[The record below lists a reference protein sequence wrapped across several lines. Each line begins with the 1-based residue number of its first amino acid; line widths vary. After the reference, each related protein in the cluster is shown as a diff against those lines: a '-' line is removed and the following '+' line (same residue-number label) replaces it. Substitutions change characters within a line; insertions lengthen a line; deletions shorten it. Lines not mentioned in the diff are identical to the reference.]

1 MKKFFKKNHIW
12 LASWM
17 LLMPL
22 AADAHLS
29 VKMEEAHL
37 SVKMEE
43 AHLSASD
50 ASRFDASIPR
60 QKMTLQQCFQLA
72 DRQNLALQTGRKAIE
87 KAQVMQGTAWDL
99 DKTEIAFSQ
108 NPASSGDTD
117 NGLTFS
123 QSIEFPTVYTARR
136 NQLKAETQAEKSRLN
151 VTSQQLRLEIANVYY
166 AMLYQT
172 HRLQILQQ
180 QDSVI
185 QRYCDVAGKR
195 YKAGEARQLEFLSAD
210 RMRNDNRLEMTKV
223 KNEAENLQTAL
234 MALLNTTTPVV
245 PAADNLVISQRSPM
259 NAAFNYQQTA
269 DAQYQKDLITA
280 LDKEVKCAKTGYAP
294 SLSLALRSQL
304 LIDSWDPYHINRQR
318 FTEGNFFGF
327 EVTVGVPLFYGATKA
342 KVKAAQKDREMAQM
356 AMQQEQREK
365 ERDYQQGYRRLQNAS
380 QRMEYYSGEN
390 MAKAKDIERLSTLE
404 YENGEIS
411 YVEYASALQEA
422 IDMRLK
428 QAEVVNEYNEA
439 VLALMALNNSL

>member
-1 MKKFFKKNHIW
+1 M
-12 LASWM
+12 
-17 LLMPL
+17 
-22 AADAHLS
+22 
-29 VKMEEAHL
+29 
-37 SVKMEE
+37 
-43 AHLSASD
+43 
-50 ASRFDASIPR
+50 
-60 QKMTLQQCFQLA
+60 
-72 DRQNLALQTGRKAIE
+72 
-87 KAQVMQGTAWDL
+87 
-99 DKTEIAFSQ
+99 
-108 NPASSGDTD
+108 
-117 NGLTFS
+117 
-123 QSIEFPTVYTARR
+123 
-136 NQLKAETQAEKSRLN
+136 
-151 VTSQQLRLEIANVYY
+151 
-166 AMLYQT
+166 
-172 HRLQILQQ
+172 
-180 QDSVI
+180 
-185 QRYCDVAGKR
+185 
-195 YKAGEARQLEFLSAD
+195 
-210 RMRNDNRLEMTKV
+210 

-245 PAADNLVISQRSPM
+245 PAADNLVIPQRSPM

-269 DAQYQKDLITA
+269 DAQYQKDLISA

-342 KVKAAQKDREMAQM
+342 KVKAAQKDREVALL

-365 ERDYQQGYRRLQNAS
+365 ERDYKQGYNRLQNAIK
-380 QRMEYYSGEN
+380 RMEYYSGEN

>member
-1 MKKFFKKNHIW
+1 MKKFLDKNNIV
-12 LASWM
+12 LASLM
-17 LLMPL
+17 LLLPL
-22 AADAHLS
+22 SA
-29 VKMEEAHL
+29 EAHL
-37 SVKMEE
+37 S
-43 AHLSASD
+43 SASGVQG
-50 ASRFDASIPR
+50 FDASIPGE
-60 QKMTLQQCFQLA
+60 KMTLQQCFQLA
-72 DRQNLALQTGRKAIE
+72 DRQNLALQSGRKAVE

-99 DKTEIAFSQ
+99 NKTEIAFSQ

-151 VTSQQLRLEIANVYY
+151 VTSQQLRLEIASAYY

-172 HRLQILQQ
+172 HRLQILLQ

-185 QRYCDVAGKR
+185 QRYCDVAAKR
-195 YKAGEARQLEFLSAD
+195 YRAGEARQLEFLSAD

-245 PAADNLVISQRSPM
+245 PAADNLVISQSSPM

-269 DAQYQKDLITA
+269 DAQYQKDLISA
-280 LDKEVKCAKTGYAP
+280 LDQEVKCAKTGYAP

-342 KVKAAQKDREMAQM
+342 KVKAAQKDREVALL

-365 ERDYQQGYRRLQNAS
+365 ERDYKQGYNRLQNVIK
-380 QRMEYYSGEN
+380 RMEYYSGEN
-390 MAKAKDIERLSTLE
+390 MAKAKDIERLSILE

>member
-1 MKKFFKKNHIW
+1 MKKLFNKNYIVM
-12 LASWM
+12 ASLM
-17 LLMPL
+17 VLMPL
-22 AADAHLS
+22 SADAHLPS
-29 VKMEEAHL
+29 
-37 SVKMEE
+37 
-43 AHLSASD
+43 SAD
-50 ASRFDASIPR
+50 AQHFDAAISG
-60 QKMTLQQCFQLA
+60 QKMTLQQCFELA
-72 DRQNLALQTGRKAIE
+72 DKQNIALQTGRKAIE
-87 KAQVMQGTAWDL
+87 RAQVMQGTAWDL

-123 QSIEFPTVYTARR
+123 QSIEFPTVYAARR
-136 NQLKAETQAEKSRLN
+136 GQLKAETQAEKSRLN

-172 HRLQILQQ
+172 HRLQILLQ

-195 YKAGEARQLEFLSAD
+195 YKAGEARQLEFLSAE

-223 KNEAENLQTAL
+223 KNEAENLQISL
-234 MALLNTTTPVV
+234 MALLNTSTPVV
-245 PAADNLVISQRSPM
+245 PAGNPVFSQGSPM
-259 NAAFNYQQTA
+259 TAAFNYQQTA
-269 DAQYQKDLITA
+269 DAQYQKDRISA
-280 LDKEVKCAKTGYAP
+280 LAQEVKCAKTGYAP

-342 KVKAAQKDREMAQM
+342 KVKAAQKDREVAQL

-365 ERDYQQGYRRLQNAS
+365 ERDYKQGYNRLQNAIK
-380 QRMEYYSGEN
+380 RMEYYSGEN
-390 MAKAKDIERLSTLE
+390 ITKAKDIERLSTLE

-411 YVEYASALQEA
+411 YVEYANALQEA

-428 QAEVVNEYNEA
+428 QADVINEYNEA
-439 VLALMALNNSL
+439 VLALMGLNNSL

>member
-1 MKKFFKKNHIW
+1 MKKFLDKNNIV
-12 LASWM
+12 LAS
-17 LLMPL
+17 LLL
-22 AADAHLS
+22 LTHLS
-29 VKMEEAHL
+29 
-37 SVKMEE
+37 
-43 AHLSASD
+43 SA
-50 ASRFDASIPR
+50 AGVQGFDASIPGE
-60 QKMTLQQCFQLA
+60 KMTLQQCFQLA
-72 DRQNLALQTGRKAIE
+72 DRQNLALQSGRKAVE

-172 HRLQILQQ
+172 HRLQILLQ

-185 QRYCDVAGKR
+185 QRYCDVAAKR
-195 YKAGEARQLEFLSAD
+195 YRAGEARQLEFLSAG

-245 PAADNLVISQRSPM
+245 PAADNLVISQSSPM

-269 DAQYQKDLITA
+269 DAQYQKDLISA
-280 LDKEVKCAKTGYAP
+280 LDQEVKCAKTGYAP

-342 KVKAAQKDREMAQM
+342 KVKAAQKDREVALL

-365 ERDYQQGYRRLQNAS
+365 ERDYKQGYNRLQNAIK
-380 QRMEYYSGEN
+380 RMEYYSGEN

>member
-1 MKKFFKKNHIW
+1 MKKFLDKNNIV
-12 LASWM
+12 LASLM
-17 LLMPL
+17 LLLPL
-22 AADAHLS
+22 SA
-29 VKMEEAHL
+29 EAHL
-37 SVKMEE
+37 S
-43 AHLSASD
+43 SASGVQG
-50 ASRFDASIPR
+50 FDASIPGE
-60 QKMTLQQCFQLA
+60 KMTLQQCFQLA
-72 DRQNLALQTGRKAIE
+72 DRQNLALQSGRKAVE
-87 KAQVMQGTAWDL
+87 KAQVMQRTAWDL

-172 HRLQILQQ
+172 HRLQILLQ

-185 QRYCDVAGKR
+185 QRYCDVAAKR

-245 PAADNLVISQRSPM
+245 PAADNLVISQSSPM

-269 DAQYQKDLITA
+269 DAQYQKDLISA
-280 LDKEVKCAKTGYAP
+280 LDQEVKCAKTGYAP

-342 KVKAAQKDREMAQM
+342 KVKAAQKDREVALL

-365 ERDYQQGYRRLQNAS
+365 ERDYKQGYNRLQNAIK
-380 QRMEYYSGEN
+380 RMEYYSGEN

>member
-1 MKKFFKKNHIW
+1 MKKFLDKNNIV
-12 LASWM
+12 LASLM
-17 LLMPL
+17 LLLPL
-22 AADAHLS
+22 SA
-29 VKMEEAHL
+29 EAHL
-37 SVKMEE
+37 S
-43 AHLSASD
+43 SASGVQG
-50 ASRFDASIPR
+50 FDASIPGE
-60 QKMTLQQCFQLA
+60 KMTLQQCFQLA
-72 DRQNLALQTGRKAIE
+72 DRQNLALQSGRKAVE
-87 KAQVMQGTAWDL
+87 KAQVMQRTAWDL

-136 NQLKAETQAEKSRLN
+136 GQLKAETQAEKSRLN

-172 HRLQILQQ
+172 HRLQILLQ

-245 PAADNLVISQRSPM
+245 PAADNLVIPQSSPV

-269 DAQYQKDLITA
+269 DAQYQKDLISA
-280 LDKEVKCAKTGYAP
+280 LDQEVKCAKTGYAP

-342 KVKAAQKDREMAQM
+342 KVKAAQKDREVALL

-365 ERDYQQGYRRLQNAS
+365 ERDYKQGYNRLQNAIK
-380 QRMEYYSGEN
+380 RMEYYSGEN

>member
-1 MKKFFKKNHIW
+1 
-12 LASWM
+12 M
-17 LLMPL
+17 LLLPL
-22 AADAHLS
+22 SA
-29 VKMEEAHL
+29 EAHL
-37 SVKMEE
+37 
-43 AHLSASD
+43 LSASGVQG
-50 ASRFDASIPR
+50 FDASIPGE
-60 QKMTLQQCFQLA
+60 KMTLQQCFQLA
-72 DRQNLALQTGRKAIE
+72 DRQNLALLSGRKAVE
-87 KAQVMQGTAWDL
+87 KAQVMQRTAWDL

-136 NQLKAETQAEKSRLN
+136 GQLKAETQAEKSRLN
-151 VTSQQLRLEIANVYY
+151 VTSQQLRLEIASAYY

-172 HRLQILQQ
+172 HRLQILLQ

-245 PAADNLVISQRSPM
+245 PAADNLVISQSSPM

-269 DAQYQKDLITA
+269 DAQYQKDLISA
-280 LDKEVKCAKTGYAP
+280 LDQEVKCAKTGYAP

-342 KVKAAQKDREMAQM
+342 KVKAAQKDREVAQL

-365 ERDYQQGYRRLQNAS
+365 ERDYKQGYNRLQNAIK
-380 QRMEYYSGEN
+380 RMEYYSGEN

>member
-1 MKKFFKKNHIW
+1 MKKFLDKNNIV
-12 LASWM
+12 LASLM
-17 LLMPL
+17 LLLPL
-22 AADAHLS
+22 LA
-29 VKMEEAHL
+29 EAHL
-37 SVKMEE
+37 S
-43 AHLSASD
+43 SA
-50 ASRFDASIPR
+50 AGVQGFDASIPGE
-60 QKMTLQQCFQLA
+60 KMTLQQCFQLA
-72 DRQNLALQTGRKAIE
+72 DRQNLALQSGRKAVE

-123 QSIEFPTVYTARR
+123 QSIEFPTVYSARR
-136 NQLKAETQAEKSRLN
+136 GQLKAETQAEKSRLN

-172 HRLQILQQ
+172 HRLQILLQ

-185 QRYCDVAGKR
+185 QRYCDVAAKR

-245 PAADNLVISQRSPM
+245 PAADNLVISQSSPM

-269 DAQYQKDLITA
+269 DAQYQKDLISA
-280 LDKEVKCAKTGYAP
+280 LDQEVKCAKTGYAP

-342 KVKAAQKDREMAQM
+342 KVKAAQKDREVALL

-365 ERDYQQGYRRLQNAS
+365 ERDYKQGYNRLQNAIK
-380 QRMEYYSGEN
+380 RMEYYSGEN

>member
-1 MKKFFKKNHIW
+1 MKKFLDKNNIV
-12 LASWM
+12 LAS
-17 LLMPL
+17 LLL
-22 AADAHLS
+22 LTHLS
-29 VKMEEAHL
+29 
-37 SVKMEE
+37 
-43 AHLSASD
+43 SA
-50 ASRFDASIPR
+50 AGVQGFDASIPGE
-60 QKMTLQQCFQLA
+60 KMTLQQCFQLA
-72 DRQNLALQTGRKAIE
+72 DRQNLALQSGRKAVE

-136 NQLKAETQAEKSRLN
+136 GQLKAETQAEKSRLN

-172 HRLQILQQ
+172 RRLQILLQ

-245 PAADNLVISQRSPM
+245 PAADNLVISQSSPM

-269 DAQYQKDLITA
+269 DAQYQKDLISA
-280 LDKEVKCAKTGYAP
+280 LDQEVKCAKTGYAP
-294 SLSLALRSQL
+294 ALSLALRSQL

-342 KVKAAQKDREMAQM
+342 KVKAAQKDREVAQL

-365 ERDYQQGYRRLQNAS
+365 ERDYKQGYNRLQNAIK
-380 QRMEYYSGEN
+380 RMEYYSGEN
-390 MAKAKDIERLSTLE
+390 LAKAKDIERLSTLE

>member
-1 MKKFFKKNHIW
+1 MKKFFKKNQIW
-12 LASWM
+12 LASLM
-17 LLMPL
+17 LLLPL
-22 AADAHLS
+22 SA
-29 VKMEEAHL
+29 EAHL
-37 SVKMEE
+37 S
-43 AHLSASD
+43 SASGVQG
-50 ASRFDASIPR
+50 FDASIPGE
-60 QKMTLQQCFQLA
+60 KMTLQQCFELA
-72 DRQNLALQTGRKAIE
+72 DKQNIALQSGRKAVE

-136 NQLKAETQAEKSRLN
+136 RQLKAETQAEKSRLN

-185 QRYCDVAGKR
+185 LRYCDVAGKR

-245 PAADNLVISQRSPM
+245 PAADNLVISQSSPM

-269 DAQYQKDLITA
+269 DAQYQKDLISA
-280 LDKEVKCAKTGYAP
+280 LDQEVKCAKTGYAP

-342 KVKAAQKDREMAQM
+342 KVKAAQKDREVAQL

-365 ERDYQQGYRRLQNAS
+365 ERDYKQGYNRLQNAIK
-380 QRMEYYSGEN
+380 RMEYYSGEN

>member
-22 AADAHLS
+22 AA
-29 VKMEEAHL
+29 EAHL
-37 SVKMEE
+37 PVKAD

-50 ASRFDASIPR
+50 ASRFDASIPG
-60 QKMTLQQCFQLA
+60 QKMTLQQCFELA
-72 DRQNLALQTGRKAIE
+72 DKQNLALQTGRKAVE
-87 KAQVMQGTAWDL
+87 KAQVMQGTAWNL

-269 DAQYQKDLITA
+269 DAQYQKDLISA
-280 LDKEVKCAKTGYAP
+280 LDQEVKCAKTGYAP

-342 KVKAAQKDREMAQM
+342 KVKAAQKDREVALL

-365 ERDYQQGYRRLQNAS
+365 ERDYKQGYNRLQNAIK
-380 QRMEYYSGEN
+380 RMEYYSGEN

-428 QAEVVNEYNEA
+428 QAEVINEYNEA

>member
-1 MKKFFKKNHIW
+1 
-12 LASWM
+12 M
-17 LLMPL
+17 LLLPL
-22 AADAHLS
+22 SA
-29 VKMEEAHL
+29 EAHL
-37 SVKMEE
+37 S
-43 AHLSASD
+43 SASGVQG
-50 ASRFDASIPR
+50 FDASIPGE
-60 QKMTLQQCFQLA
+60 KMTLQQCFQLA
-72 DRQNLALQTGRKAIE
+72 DRQNLALQSGRKAVE

-172 HRLQILQQ
+172 HRLQILLQ

-195 YKAGEARQLEFLSAD
+195 YRAGEARQLEFLSAD

-269 DAQYQKDLITA
+269 DAQYQKDLISA
-280 LDKEVKCAKTGYAP
+280 LDQEVKCAKTGYAP

-342 KVKAAQKDREMAQM
+342 KVKAAQKDREVALL

-365 ERDYQQGYRRLQNAS
+365 ERDYKQGYNRLQNAIK
-380 QRMEYYSGEN
+380 RMEYYSGEN

>member
-1 MKKFFKKNHIW
+1 MKKFLDKNNIV
-12 LASWM
+12 LAS
-17 LLMPL
+17 LLL
-22 AADAHLS
+22 LTHLS
-29 VKMEEAHL
+29 
-37 SVKMEE
+37 
-43 AHLSASD
+43 SA
-50 ASRFDASIPR
+50 AGVQGFDASIPGE
-60 QKMTLQQCFQLA
+60 KMTLQQCFQLS
-72 DRQNLALQTGRKAIE
+72 DRQNLALQSGRKAVE
-87 KAQVMQGTAWDL
+87 KALVMQRTAWDL

-151 VTSQQLRLEIANVYY
+151 VTSQQLRLEIASAYY

-304 LIDSWDPYHINRQR
+304 LIDSWDRYHINRQR

-342 KVKAAQKDREMAQM
+342 KVKAAQKDREVALL

-365 ERDYQQGYRRLQNAS
+365 ERDYKQGYNRLQNAIK
-380 QRMEYYSGEN
+380 RMEYYSGEN
-390 MAKAKDIERLSTLE
+390 LVKAKDIERLSTLE

-411 YVEYASALQEA
+411 YVEYTSALQEA

>member
-1 MKKFFKKNHIW
+1 MKKFLDKNNIV
-12 LASWM
+12 LASLM
-17 LLMPL
+17 LLLPL
-22 AADAHLS
+22 SA
-29 VKMEEAHL
+29 EAHL
-37 SVKMEE
+37 S
-43 AHLSASD
+43 SASGVQG
-50 ASRFDASIPR
+50 FDASIPGE
-60 QKMTLQQCFQLA
+60 KMTLQQCFQLA
-72 DRQNLALQTGRKAIE
+72 DRQNLALQSGRKAVE
-87 KAQVMQGTAWDL
+87 KAQVMQRTAWDL

-136 NQLKAETQAEKSRLN
+136 GQLKAETQAEKSRLN
-151 VTSQQLRLEIANVYY
+151 VTSQQLRFEIANVYY

-172 HRLQILQQ
+172 HRLQILLQ

-185 QRYCDVAGKR
+185 QRYCDVARKR

-223 KNEAENLQTAL
+223 KNEAENLQMAL

-245 PAADNLVISQRSPM
+245 PAADNLVIPQSSPM

-269 DAQYQKDLITA
+269 DAQYQKDLISA
-280 LDKEVKCAKTGYAP
+280 LDQEVKCAKTGYAP

-342 KVKAAQKDREMAQM
+342 KVKAAQKDREVAQL

-365 ERDYQQGYRRLQNAS
+365 ERDYKQGYNRLQNAIK
-380 QRMEYYSGEN
+380 RMEYYSGEN

>member
-1 MKKFFKKNHIW
+1 
-12 LASWM
+12 M

-22 AADAHLS
+22 AADAHLPVKAS
-29 VKMEEAHL
+29 VHL
-37 SVKMEE
+37 SAKAD

-50 ASRFDASIPR
+50 ASRFDASIPGE
-60 QKMTLQQCFQLA
+60 KMTLQQCFQLA
-72 DRQNLALQTGRKAIE
+72 DRQNLALQSGRKAVE
-87 KAQVMQGTAWDL
+87 KAQVMQATAWDL

-136 NQLKAETQAEKSRLN
+136 RQLKAETQAEKSRLN
-151 VTSQQLRLEIANVYY
+151 VTSQQLRLEIASAYY

-269 DAQYQKDLITA
+269 DAQYQKDLISA
-280 LDKEVKCAKTGYAP
+280 LDQEVKCAKTGYAP

-342 KVKAAQKDREMAQM
+342 KVKAAQKDREVALL

-365 ERDYQQGYRRLQNAS
+365 ERDYKQGYNRLQNAIK
-380 QRMEYYSGEN
+380 RMEYYSGEN
-390 MAKAKDIERLSTLE
+390 ITKAKDIERLSTLE

-428 QAEVVNEYNEA
+428 LAEVVNEYNEA

>member
-1 MKKFFKKNHIW
+1 MKKFLDKNNIV
-12 LASWM
+12 LAS
-17 LLMPL
+17 LLL
-22 AADAHLS
+22 LTHLS
-29 VKMEEAHL
+29 
-37 SVKMEE
+37 
-43 AHLSASD
+43 SA
-50 ASRFDASIPR
+50 AGVQGFDASIPGE
-60 QKMTLQQCFQLA
+60 KMTLQQCFQLA
-72 DRQNLALQTGRKAIE
+72 DRQNLALQSGRKAVE

-172 HRLQILQQ
+172 HRLQILLQ

-185 QRYCDVAGKR
+185 QRYCDVAAKR
-195 YKAGEARQLEFLSAD
+195 YRAGEARQLEFLSAD

-269 DAQYQKDLITA
+269 DAQYQKDLISA
-280 LDKEVKCAKTGYAP
+280 LDQEVKCAKTGYAP

-342 KVKAAQKDREMAQM
+342 KVKAAQKDREVAQL

-365 ERDYQQGYRRLQNAS
+365 ERDYKQGYNRLQNAIK
-380 QRMEYYSGEN
+380 RMEYYSGEN

>member
-1 MKKFFKKNHIW
+1 
-12 LASWM
+12 M

-22 AADAHLS
+22 AA
-29 VKMEEAHL
+29 
-37 SVKMEE
+37 E
-43 AHLSASD
+43 AHLSAKLPAKAEVYFSVSD
-50 ASRFDASIPR
+50 ASRFDASIPG
-60 QKMTLQQCFQLA
+60 QKMTLQQCFELA
-72 DRQNLALQTGRKAIE
+72 DKQNIALQTGRKAVE
-87 KAQVMQGTAWDL
+87 KAQVMQATAWDL

-245 PAADNLVISQRSPM
+245 PAADNLLISQSSPV

-327 EVTVGVPLFYGATKA
+327 EVTVGVPIFFGATKA

>member
-1 MKKFFKKNHIW
+1 MKKFLDKNNIV
-12 LASWM
+12 LAS
-17 LLMPL
+17 LLL
-22 AADAHLS
+22 LTHLS
-29 VKMEEAHL
+29 
-37 SVKMEE
+37 
-43 AHLSASD
+43 SA
-50 ASRFDASIPR
+50 AGVQGFDASIPGE
-60 QKMTLQQCFQLA
+60 KMTLQQCFELA
-72 DRQNLALQTGRKAIE
+72 DKQNLALQTGRKAIE
-87 KAQVMQGTAWDL
+87 KAQVMQATAWDL

-136 NQLKAETQAEKSRLN
+136 GQLKAETQAEKSRLN

-172 HRLQILQQ
+172 HRLQILLQ

-234 MALLNTTTPVV
+234 MALLNTTMPVV

-269 DAQYQKDLITA
+269 DAQYQKDLISA
-280 LDKEVKCAKTGYAP
+280 LDQEVKCAKTGYAP

-342 KVKAAQKDREMAQM
+342 KVKAAQKDREVAQL

-365 ERDYQQGYRRLQNAS
+365 ERDYKQGYNRLQNAIK
-380 QRMEYYSGEN
+380 RMEYYSGEN

>member
-1 MKKFFKKNHIW
+1 MKKFLDKNNIV
-12 LASWM
+12 LAS
-17 LLMPL
+17 LLL
-22 AADAHLS
+22 LTHLS
-29 VKMEEAHL
+29 TAAGVQG
-37 SVKMEE
+37 
-43 AHLSASD
+43 
-50 ASRFDASIPR
+50 FDASIPGE
-60 QKMTLQQCFQLA
+60 KMTLQQCFQLA
-72 DRQNLALQTGRKAIE
+72 GKQNIALQTGRKAIE

-172 HRLQILQQ
+172 HRLQILLQ

-245 PAADNLVISQRSPM
+245 PAADNLVISQSSPV

-269 DAQYQKDLITA
+269 DAQYQKDLISA
-280 LDKEVKCAKTGYAP
+280 LDQEVKCAKTGYAP

-342 KVKAAQKDREMAQM
+342 KVKAAQKDREVALL

-365 ERDYQQGYRRLQNAS
+365 ERDYKQGYNRLQNAIK
-380 QRMEYYSGEN
+380 RMEYYSGEN

>member
-1 MKKFFKKNHIW
+1 
-12 LASWM
+12 M
-17 LLMPL
+17 LLLPL
-22 AADAHLS
+22 SA
-29 VKMEEAHL
+29 EAHL
-37 SVKMEE
+37 
-43 AHLSASD
+43 LSASGVQG
-50 ASRFDASIPR
+50 FDASIPGE
-60 QKMTLQQCFQLA
+60 KMTLQQCFQLA
-72 DRQNLALQTGRKAIE
+72 DRQNLALQSGRKAVE
-87 KAQVMQGTAWDL
+87 KAQVMQRTAWDL

-172 HRLQILQQ
+172 HRLQILLQ

-269 DAQYQKDLITA
+269 DAQYQKDLISA
-280 LDKEVKCAKTGYAP
+280 LDQEVKCAKTGYAP

-342 KVKAAQKDREMAQM
+342 KVKAAQKDREVALL

-365 ERDYQQGYRRLQNAS
+365 ERDYKQGYNRLQNAIK
-380 QRMEYYSGEN
+380 RMEYYSGEN

-428 QAEVVNEYNEA
+428 LAEVVNEYNEA

>member
-1 MKKFFKKNHIW
+1 MKKFLDKNNIV
-12 LASWM
+12 LASLM
-17 LLMPL
+17 LLLPL
-22 AADAHLS
+22 SA
-29 VKMEEAHL
+29 EAHL
-37 SVKMEE
+37 S
-43 AHLSASD
+43 SASGVQG
-50 ASRFDASIPR
+50 FDASIPGE
-60 QKMTLQQCFQLA
+60 KMTLQQCFQLA
-72 DRQNLALQTGRKAIE
+72 DRQNLALQSGRKAVE
-87 KAQVMQGTAWDL
+87 KAQVMQGTAWNL

-185 QRYCDVAGKR
+185 QRYCDVAAKR

-269 DAQYQKDLITA
+269 DAQYQKDLISA
-280 LDKEVKCAKTGYAP
+280 LDQEVKCAKTGYAP

-327 EVTVGVPLFYGATKA
+327 EVTVGVPLFFGATKA
-342 KVKAAQKDREMAQM
+342 KVKAAQKDREVALL

-365 ERDYQQGYRRLQNAS
+365 ERDYKQGYNRLQNAIK
-380 QRMEYYSGEN
+380 RMEYYSGEN

>member
-1 MKKFFKKNHIW
+1 
-12 LASWM
+12 M
-17 LLMPL
+17 LLLPL
-22 AADAHLS
+22 SA
-29 VKMEEAHL
+29 EAHL
-37 SVKMEE
+37 S
-43 AHLSASD
+43 SASGVQG
-50 ASRFDASIPR
+50 FDAGIPGE
-60 QKMTLQQCFQLA
+60 KMTLQQCFQLA
-72 DRQNLALQTGRKAIE
+72 DRQNLALQSGRKAVE
-87 KAQVMQGTAWDL
+87 KAQVMQGTAWNL

-136 NQLKAETQAEKSRLN
+136 GQLKAETQAEKSRLN

-172 HRLQILQQ
+172 RRLQILLQ

-245 PAADNLVISQRSPM
+245 PAADNLVIPQRSPM

-269 DAQYQKDLITA
+269 DAQYQKDLISA

-327 EVTVGVPLFYGATKA
+327 EVTVGIPLFYGATKA
-342 KVKAAQKDREMAQM
+342 KVKAAQKDREVALL

-365 ERDYQQGYRRLQNAS
+365 ERDYKQGYNRLQNAIK
-380 QRMEYYSGEN
+380 RMEYYSGEN

>member
-1 MKKFFKKNHIW
+1 
-12 LASWM
+12 M

-22 AADAHLS
+22 AT
-29 VKMEEAHL
+29 
-37 SVKMEE
+37 
-43 AHLSASD
+43 D
-50 ASRFDASIPR
+50 ASRFDASIPGE
-60 QKMTLQQCFQLA
+60 KMTLQQCFQLA
-72 DRQNLALQTGRKAIE
+72 DRQNLALQSGRKAVE

-151 VTSQQLRLEIANVYY
+151 VTSQQLRLEIASAYY

-180 QDSVI
+180 QDSII
-185 QRYCDVAGKR
+185 QRYCDVAAKR
-195 YKAGEARQLEFLSAD
+195 YEAGEARQLEFLSAD

-280 LDKEVKCAKTGYAP
+280 LDQEVKCAKTGYAP

-342 KVKAAQKDREMAQM
+342 KVKAAQKDREVALL

-365 ERDYQQGYRRLQNAS
+365 ERDYKQGYNRLQNAIK
-380 QRMEYYSGEN
+380 RMEYYSGEN

>member
-1 MKKFFKKNHIW
+1 MKKFLDKNNIV
-12 LASWM
+12 LASLM
-17 LLMPL
+17 LLLPL
-22 AADAHLS
+22 SA
-29 VKMEEAHL
+29 EAHL
-37 SVKMEE
+37 S
-43 AHLSASD
+43 SASGVQG
-50 ASRFDASIPR
+50 FDAGIPGE
-60 QKMTLQQCFQLA
+60 KMTLQQCFQLA
-72 DRQNLALQTGRKAIE
+72 DRQNLALQSGRKAVE

-136 NQLKAETQAEKSRLN
+136 GQLKAETQAEKSRLN

-172 HRLQILQQ
+172 HRLQILLQ

-269 DAQYQKDLITA
+269 DAQYQKDLISV
-280 LDKEVKCAKTGYAP
+280 LDQEVKCAKTGYAP

-342 KVKAAQKDREMAQM
+342 KVKAAQKDREVALL

-365 ERDYQQGYRRLQNAS
+365 ERDYKQGYNRLQNAIK
-380 QRMEYYSGEN
+380 RMEYYSGEN

>member
-1 MKKFFKKNHIW
+1 MKKFLDKNNIV
-12 LASWM
+12 LAS
-17 LLMPL
+17 LLL
-22 AADAHLS
+22 LTHLS
-29 VKMEEAHL
+29 
-37 SVKMEE
+37 
-43 AHLSASD
+43 SA
-50 ASRFDASIPR
+50 AGVQGFDASIPGE
-60 QKMTLQQCFQLA
+60 KMTLQQCFQLA
-72 DRQNLALQTGRKAIE
+72 DRQNLALQSGRKAIE
-87 KAQVMQGTAWDL
+87 KAQVMQRTAWDL

-136 NQLKAETQAEKSRLN
+136 GQLKAETQAEKSRLN

-172 HRLQILQQ
+172 HRLQILLQ

-269 DAQYQKDLITA
+269 DAQYQKDLISA
-280 LDKEVKCAKTGYAP
+280 LDQEVKCAKTGYAP

-342 KVKAAQKDREMAQM
+342 KVKAAQKDREVALL

-365 ERDYQQGYRRLQNAS
+365 ERDYKQGYNRLQNAIK
-380 QRMEYYSGEN
+380 RMEYYSGEN

>member
-1 MKKFFKKNHIW
+1 MKKFLDKNNIV
-12 LASWM
+12 LASLM
-17 LLMPL
+17 LLLPL
-22 AADAHLS
+22 SA
-29 VKMEEAHL
+29 EAHL
-37 SVKMEE
+37 S
-43 AHLSASD
+43 SASGFQG
-50 ASRFDASIPR
+50 FDASIPGE
-60 QKMTLQQCFQLA
+60 KMTLQQCFQLA
-72 DRQNLALQTGRKAIE
+72 DRQNLALQSGRKAVE

-151 VTSQQLRLEIANVYY
+151 VTSQQLRLEIASAYY

-172 HRLQILQQ
+172 HRLQILLQ

-195 YKAGEARQLEFLSAD
+195 YRAGEARQLEFLSAD

-245 PAADNLVISQRSPM
+245 PAADNLVISQSSPM
-259 NAAFNYQQTA
+259 NAVFNYQQTA

-342 KVKAAQKDREMAQM
+342 KVKAAQKDREVAQL

-365 ERDYQQGYRRLQNAS
+365 ERDYKQGYNRLQNAIK
-380 QRMEYYSGEN
+380 RMEYFSGEN

>member
-1 MKKFFKKNHIW
+1 MKKFLDKNNIV
-12 LASWM
+12 LASLM
-17 LLMPL
+17 LLLPL
-22 AADAHLS
+22 SA
-29 VKMEEAHL
+29 EAHL
-37 SVKMEE
+37 S
-43 AHLSASD
+43 SASGVQG
-50 ASRFDASIPR
+50 FDASIPGE
-60 QKMTLQQCFQLA
+60 KMTLQQCFQLA
-72 DRQNLALQTGRKAIE
+72 DRQNLALQSGRKAVE
-87 KAQVMQGTAWDL
+87 KAQVMQRTAWDL

-136 NQLKAETQAEKSRLN
+136 GQLKAETQAEKSRLN

-172 HRLQILQQ
+172 HRLQILLQ

-234 MALLNTTTPVV
+234 MALLNTTMPVV
-245 PAADNLVISQRSPM
+245 PAADNLVISQSSPM

-269 DAQYQKDLITA
+269 DAQYQKDLISA
-280 LDKEVKCAKTGYAP
+280 LDQEVKCAKTGYAP

-342 KVKAAQKDREMAQM
+342 KVKAAQKDREVAQL

-365 ERDYQQGYRRLQNAS
+365 ERDYKQGYNRLQNAIK
-380 QRMEYYSGEN
+380 RMEYYSGEN

>member
-1 MKKFFKKNHIW
+1 MKKFLDKKNIV
-12 LASWM
+12 LAS
-17 LLMPL
+17 LLL
-22 AADAHLS
+22 LTQLS
-29 VKMEEAHL
+29 
-37 SVKMEE
+37 
-43 AHLSASD
+43 SASGVQG
-50 ASRFDASIPR
+50 FDAAIPGE
-60 QKMTLQQCFQLA
+60 KMTLQQCFQLA
-72 DRQNLALQTGRKAIE
+72 DRQNLALQSGRKAVE
-87 KAQVMQGTAWDL
+87 KAQVMQATAWNL

-136 NQLKAETQAEKSRLN
+136 GQLKAETQAEKSRLN

-185 QRYCDVAGKR
+185 QRYCDVAAKR
-195 YKAGEARQLEFLSAD
+195 YRAGEARQLEFLSAD
-210 RMRNDNRLEMTKV
+210 RMRNDNRLEMAKV

-234 MALLNTTTPVV
+234 MALLNTTKPVV
-245 PAADNLVISQRSPM
+245 PAADNLVISQSSPM
-259 NAAFNYQQTA
+259 NAVFNYQQTA
-269 DAQYQKDLITA
+269 DAQYQKDLISA
-280 LDKEVKCAKTGYAP
+280 LDQEVKCAKTGYAP

-342 KVKAAQKDREMAQM
+342 KVKAAQKDREVAQL

-365 ERDYQQGYRRLQNAS
+365 ERDYKQGYNRLQNAIK
-380 QRMEYYSGEN
+380 RMEYYSGEN

>member
-1 MKKFFKKNHIW
+1 MKKFFYKNHIW

-22 AADAHLS
+22 AANAHLPVKANAHLPAKADAHLS
-29 VKMEEAHL
+29 V
-37 SVKMEE
+37 
-43 AHLSASD
+43 SD
-50 ASRFDASIPR
+50 ASRFDASIPG
-60 QKMTLQQCFQLA
+60 QKMTLQQCFELA
-72 DRQNLALQTGRKAIE
+72 DKQNLALQTGRKAVE
-87 KAQVMQGTAWDL
+87 KAQVMQATAWDL

-151 VTSQQLRLEIANVYY
+151 VTSQQLRLEIASAYY

-180 QDSVI
+180 QDSI
-185 QRYCDVAGKR
+185 ILRYCDVAAKR

-245 PAADNLVISQRSPM
+245 PAADNLVISQSSPM
-259 NAAFNYQQTA
+259 NAAFNYQQTV

-280 LDKEVKCAKTGYAP
+280 LDQEVKCAKTGYAP

-342 KVKAAQKDREMAQM
+342 KVKAAQKDREVALL

-365 ERDYQQGYRRLQNAS
+365 ERDYKQGYNRLQNAIK
-380 QRMEYYSGEN
+380 RMEYYSGEN

>member
-1 MKKFFKKNHIW
+1 MKKFLDKNNIV
-12 LASWM
+12 LASLM
-17 LLMPL
+17 LLLPL
-22 AADAHLS
+22 SA
-29 VKMEEAHL
+29 EAHL
-37 SVKMEE
+37 S
-43 AHLSASD
+43 SASGVQG
-50 ASRFDASIPR
+50 FDASIPGE
-60 QKMTLQQCFQLA
+60 KMTLQQCFQLA
-72 DRQNLALQTGRKAIE
+72 DRQNLALQSGRKAVE

-136 NQLKAETQAEKSRLN
+136 NQLKAETQAEKSRLD
-151 VTSQQLRLEIANVYY
+151 VTSQQLRLEIASAYY

-172 HRLQILQQ
+172 HRLQILLQ

-195 YKAGEARQLEFLSAD
+195 YRAGEARQLEFLSAD

-223 KNEAENLQTAL
+223 KNEAENLQMAL
-234 MALLNTTTPVV
+234 MALLNTTMPVV

-259 NAAFNYQQTA
+259 NAVFNYQQTA
-269 DAQYQKDLITA
+269 DAQYQKDLISA
-280 LDKEVKCAKTGYAP
+280 LDQEVKCAKTGYAP

-342 KVKAAQKDREMAQM
+342 KVKAAQKDREVAQL

-365 ERDYQQGYRRLQNAS
+365 ERDYKLGYNRLQNAIK
-380 QRMEYYSGEN
+380 RMEYYSGEN

>member
-1 MKKFFKKNHIW
+1 MKKFLDKNNIV
-12 LASWM
+12 LASLM
-17 LLMPL
+17 LLLPL
-22 AADAHLS
+22 SA
-29 VKMEEAHL
+29 EAHL
-37 SVKMEE
+37 S
-43 AHLSASD
+43 SASGVQG
-50 ASRFDASIPR
+50 FDASIPGE
-60 QKMTLQQCFQLA
+60 KMTLQQCFQLA
-72 DRQNLALQTGRKAIE
+72 DRQNLALLSGRKAVE

-151 VTSQQLRLEIANVYY
+151 VTSQQLRFEIANVYY

-172 HRLQILQQ
+172 HRLQILLQ

-185 QRYCDVAGKR
+185 QRYCDVAAKR
-195 YKAGEARQLEFLSAD
+195 YRAGEARQLEFLSAD

-245 PAADNLVISQRSPM
+245 PAADNLVISQSSPV

-269 DAQYQKDLITA
+269 DAQYQKDLISA

-342 KVKAAQKDREMAQM
+342 KVKAAQKDREVAQL
-356 AMQQEQREK
+356 AMLQEQREK
-365 ERDYQQGYRRLQNAS
+365 ERDYKQGYNRLQNAIK
-380 QRMEYYSGEN
+380 RMEYYSGEN

>member
-1 MKKFFKKNHIW
+1 MKKFLDKNNIV
-12 LASWM
+12 LASLM
-17 LLMPL
+17 LLLPL
-22 AADAHLS
+22 SA
-29 VKMEEAHL
+29 EAHL
-37 SVKMEE
+37 S
-43 AHLSASD
+43 SA
-50 ASRFDASIPR
+50 AGVQGFDASIPGE
-60 QKMTLQQCFQLA
+60 KMTLQQCFQLA
-72 DRQNLALQTGRKAIE
+72 DRQNLALQSGRKAVE

-172 HRLQILQQ
+172 HRLQILLQ

-195 YKAGEARQLEFLSAD
+195 YRAGEARQLEFLSAD

-245 PAADNLVISQRSPM
+245 PAADNLVISQSSPM

-269 DAQYQKDLITA
+269 DAQYQKDLISA
-280 LDKEVKCAKTGYAP
+280 LDQEVKCAKTGYAP

-342 KVKAAQKDREMAQM
+342 KVKAAQKDREVALL

-365 ERDYQQGYRRLQNAS
+365 ERDYKQGYNRLQNAIK
-380 QRMEYYSGEN
+380 RMEYYSGEN
-390 MAKAKDIERLSTLE
+390 MEKAKDIERLSTLE

-411 YVEYASALQEA
+411 YVEYTSALQEA

-428 QAEVVNEYNEA
+428 QAEVINEYNEA

>member
-1 MKKFFKKNHIW
+1 
-12 LASWM
+12 M
-17 LLMPL
+17 LLLPL
-22 AADAHLS
+22 SA
-29 VKMEEAHL
+29 EAHL
-37 SVKMEE
+37 S
-43 AHLSASD
+43 SA
-50 ASRFDASIPR
+50 AGVQGFDASIPGE
-60 QKMTLQQCFQLA
+60 KMTLQQCFQLA
-72 DRQNLALQTGRKAIE
+72 DRQNLALLSGRKAVE

-136 NQLKAETQAEKSRLN
+136 GQLKAETQAEKSRLN

-172 HRLQILQQ
+172 HRLQILLQ

-185 QRYCDVAGKR
+185 QRYCDVAAKR

-245 PAADNLVISQRSPM
+245 PAADNLVIPQSSPM

-269 DAQYQKDLITA
+269 DAQYQKDLISA
-280 LDKEVKCAKTGYAP
+280 LDQEVKCAKTGYAP

-342 KVKAAQKDREMAQM
+342 KVKAAQKDREVALL

-365 ERDYQQGYRRLQNAS
+365 ERDYKQGYNRMQNAIK
-380 QRMEYYSGEN
+380 RMEYYSGEN

>member
-1 MKKFFKKNHIW
+1 
-12 LASWM
+12 M
-17 LLMPL
+17 LLLPL
-22 AADAHLS
+22 SA
-29 VKMEEAHL
+29 EAHL
-37 SVKMEE
+37 S
-43 AHLSASD
+43 SASGVQG
-50 ASRFDASIPR
+50 FDASIPGE
-60 QKMTLQQCFQLA
+60 KMTLQQCFQLA
-72 DRQNLALQTGRKAIE
+72 DRQNLALQSGRKAVE

-172 HRLQILQQ
+172 HRLQILLQ

-195 YKAGEARQLEFLSAD
+195 YRAGEARQLEFLSAD

-245 PAADNLVISQRSPM
+245 PAADNLVISQSSPM

-269 DAQYQKDLITA
+269 DAQYQKDLISA
-280 LDKEVKCAKTGYAP
+280 LDQEVKCAKTGYAP

-342 KVKAAQKDREMAQM
+342 KVKAAQKDREVALL

-365 ERDYQQGYRRLQNAS
+365 ERDYKQGYNRLQNAIK
-380 QRMEYYSGEN
+380 RMEYYSGEN
-390 MAKAKDIERLSTLE
+390 MEKAKDIERLSTLE

>member
-1 MKKFFKKNHIW
+1 MKKFLDKNNIV
-12 LASWM
+12 LASLM
-17 LLMPL
+17 LLLPL
-22 AADAHLS
+22 SA
-29 VKMEEAHL
+29 EAHL
-37 SVKMEE
+37 
-43 AHLSASD
+43 LSASGVQG
-50 ASRFDASIPR
+50 FDASIPGE
-60 QKMTLQQCFQLA
+60 KMTLQQCFQLA
-72 DRQNLALQTGRKAIE
+72 DRQNLALQSGRKAVE
-87 KAQVMQGTAWDL
+87 KAQVMQRTAWDL

-136 NQLKAETQAEKSRLN
+136 GQLKAETQAEKSRLN
-151 VTSQQLRLEIANVYY
+151 VTSQQLRFEIANVYY

-172 HRLQILQQ
+172 HRLQILLQ

-185 QRYCDVAGKR
+185 QRYCDVAAKR
-195 YKAGEARQLEFLSAD
+195 YRAGEARQLEFLSAD

-245 PAADNLVISQRSPM
+245 PAADNLVISQSSPM

-269 DAQYQKDLITA
+269 DAQYQKDLISA
-280 LDKEVKCAKTGYAP
+280 LDQEVKCAKTGYAP

-342 KVKAAQKDREMAQM
+342 KVKAAQKDREVAQL

-365 ERDYQQGYRRLQNAS
+365 ERDYKQGYNRLQNAIK
-380 QRMEYYSGEN
+380 RMEYYSGEN

>member
-1 MKKFFKKNHIW
+1 MKKFLDKNNIV
-12 LASWM
+12 LASLM
-17 LLMPL
+17 LLLPL
-22 AADAHLS
+22 SA
-29 VKMEEAHL
+29 EAHL
-37 SVKMEE
+37 S
-43 AHLSASD
+43 SASGVQG
-50 ASRFDASIPR
+50 FDAGIPGE
-60 QKMTLQQCFQLA
+60 KMTLQQCFQLA
-72 DRQNLALQTGRKAIE
+72 DRQNIALQTGRKAVE
-87 KAQVMQGTAWDL
+87 KAQVMQGTAWNL

-185 QRYCDVAGKR
+185 QRYCDVAAKR

-269 DAQYQKDLITA
+269 DAQYQKDLISA
-280 LDKEVKCAKTGYAP
+280 LDQEVKCAKTGYAP

-327 EVTVGVPLFYGATKA
+327 EVTVGVPLFFGATKA
-342 KVKAAQKDREMAQM
+342 KVKAAQKDREVALL

-365 ERDYQQGYRRLQNAS
+365 ERDYKQGYNRLQNAIK
-380 QRMEYYSGEN
+380 RMEYYSGEN

>member
-1 MKKFFKKNHIW
+1 
-12 LASWM
+12 M
-17 LLMPL
+17 LLLPL
-22 AADAHLS
+22 SA
-29 VKMEEAHL
+29 EAHL
-37 SVKMEE
+37 S
-43 AHLSASD
+43 SASGVQG
-50 ASRFDASIPR
+50 FDASIPGE
-60 QKMTLQQCFQLA
+60 KMTLQQCFQLA
-72 DRQNLALQTGRKAIE
+72 DRQNLALQSGRKAVE

-136 NQLKAETQAEKSRLN
+136 GQLKAETQAEKSRLN

-172 HRLQILQQ
+172 HRLQILLQ

-185 QRYCDVAGKR
+185 QRYCDVAAKR
-195 YKAGEARQLEFLSAD
+195 YRAGEARQLEFLSAD

-245 PAADNLVISQRSPM
+245 PAADNLVISQSSPV

-269 DAQYQKDLITA
+269 DAQYQKDLISA

-342 KVKAAQKDREMAQM
+342 KVKAAQKDREVAQL
-356 AMQQEQREK
+356 AMLQEQRKK
-365 ERDYQQGYRRLQNAS
+365 ERDYKQGYNRLQNAIK
-380 QRMEYYSGEN
+380 RMEYYSGEN